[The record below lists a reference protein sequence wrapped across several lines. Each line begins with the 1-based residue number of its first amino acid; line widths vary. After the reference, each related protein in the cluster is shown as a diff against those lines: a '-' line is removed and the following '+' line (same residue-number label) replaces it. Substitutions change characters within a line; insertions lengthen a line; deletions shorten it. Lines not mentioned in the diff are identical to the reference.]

1 MPELP
6 EVETVRRGLAPHLE
20 GARLVAVRQNRP
32 DLRFPF
38 PDDFAARLTGATIQ
52 ALERR
57 AKYLLARLD
66 TGETLVAHLGMTGRF
81 TIEVDGEGE
90 TPGQFHYA
98 AGADPK
104 HTHLVL
110 VTDRGVSVAYND
122 ARRFGYM
129 DLIATARL
137 GEHPYFA
144 GLGPE
149 PLSDAFSTATLVS
162 AFAARKQNVKVSLLD
177 QRIVAGLGNIY
188 VCEALH
194 RARIHPER
202 AAGDVTPA
210 QLKRLT
216 AAIRSVLE
224 EAITA
229 GGSTLR
235 DYRTADGALGYFQH
249 SFKVY
254 GREDDPCA
262 KPRCAGVVR
271 RMVQGGRST
280 FFCGVCQG

>member
-38 PDDFAARLTGATIQ
+38 PQDFEARLTGATIQ
-52 ALERR
+52 SLERR
-57 AKYLLARLD
+57 AKYLLAGLD

-81 TIEVDGEGE
+81 TVEVDGKGD
-90 TPGQFHYA
+90 TPGRFHYA

-104 HTHLVL
+104 HTHLVM

-129 DLIATARL
+129 DLIPTARL

-149 PLSDAFSTATLVS
+149 PLSPAFDAATLVS
-162 AFAARKQNVKVSLLD
+162 AFAGRRSSVKVSLLD

-194 RARIHPER
+194 TARIHPER
-202 AAGDVTPA
+202 AAGEVTPA
-210 QLKRLT
+210 QSKRL
-216 AAIRSVLE
+216 ARAIRSVLE
-224 EAITA
+224 AAIAA

-235 DYRTADGALGYFQH
+235 DYRHADGALGYFQH

-262 KPRCAGVVR
+262 KPSCRGVVQR
-271 RMVQGGRST
+271 LVQGGRST

>member
-1 MPELP
+1 
-6 EVETVRRGLAPHLE
+6 
-20 GARLVAVRQNRP
+20 
-32 DLRFPF
+32 
-38 PDDFAARLTGATIQ
+38 
-52 ALERR
+52 
-57 AKYLLARLD
+57 
-66 TGETLVAHLGMTGRF
+66 
-81 TIEVDGEGE
+81 
-90 TPGQFHYA
+90 
-98 AGADPK
+98 
-104 HTHLVL
+104 
-110 VTDRGVSVAYND
+110 
-122 ARRFGYM
+122 M

-162 AFAARKQNVKVSLLD
+162 AFAGRKQNVKVSLLD

-271 RMVQGGRST
+271 RVVQGGRST